1 MLEKKMAKGKKEKE
15 QKQTHRT
22 VQREERSFLYL
33 LPEEISVKQMAETLT
48 FLESRQIEVWTEINL
63 LELTFSNAT
72 LTFEDLTSE
81 LTGEADLT
89 LLASMQMKQV
99 FACDYEAADSGEVQ
113 KTMRCLTERFGG
125 VFASDT
131 EDFKPFLRIAEL

>member
-1 MLEKKMAKGKKEKE
+1 MDKRVLEKKMAKGKKEKE
-15 QKQTHRT
+15 QKN
-22 VQREERSFLYL
+22 FLYL
-33 LPEEISVKQMAETLT
+33 LPEEVSVKQMAETLA

-63 LELTFSNAT
+63 MELTFSNGT
-72 LTFEDLTSE
+72 LTLEDLTSE
-81 LTGEADLT
+81 LTGESDLT

-131 EDFKPFLRIAEL
+131 EDFKPFLHIEEL